1 MGYSNIEKHSVLKKD
16 RLDPNQYTLSLL
28 REAESLGLM
37 DKQTVNAIQQQFMVL
52 LGELILKYTKGGS
65 TSVKVET
72 GQRIMLSLLYCI
84 DNYTQSFAIPQDAI
98 NILTSSNI
106 LEVYKV
112 GLEMVESCLRESE
125 QNYKEI
131 RDKKL
136 DIPNEAYQSTIDEA
150 LPDVFENYDALF
162 NAHDTMSTMAG
173 IDYPLLFDDMKMQGI
188 FYIRH
193 YILTLELENNFCRLF
208 ALEDIKQLLSNYGRV
223 YGLDYREALINVFE
237 IIMTNSI
244 FSILAG
250 NKAGELWITPL
261 QLAHLQEKFKDA
273 DTAQCLSI
281 IAEAVEALIEKLSIQ
296 QLELQKYMRDFTLVL
311 IPRFLCAREN
321 NTLANVVILEDENN
335 VQAEIF
341 FNEGDGLDNDCF
353 CSLVEEIME
362 HSDPTE
368 KAGIISS
375 GIRTLGDF
383 IDVLE
388 ADCLY
393 GEEYRAVF
401 DTLED
406 LELSVLARIVY
417 IEELQADPS
426 NFSLLNAVIQ
436 PGMRQWQF
444 EYSQFVQTL
453 SSERLTSIEK
463 YMHFP
468 LKAGHL

>member
-1 MGYSNIEKHSVLKKD
+1 MRYSNIEKHSVLKKD

-28 REAESLGLM
+28 KEAERLGVM

-52 LGELILKYTKGGS
+52 LGELIIKYTQGGS

-84 DNYTQSFAIPQDAI
+84 DARTQSFAIPQDAI
-98 NILTSSNI
+98 NILTSSSI
-106 LEVYKV
+106 KEVYQA

-125 QNYKEI
+125 QNYKGI
-131 RDKKL
+131 IDKKL

-150 LPDVFENYDALF
+150 LPDIFENYDALF
-162 NAHDTMSTMAG
+162 AAHDTMSTMAG

-188 FYIRH
+188 FYIKH
-193 YILTLELENNFCRLF
+193 YILTLDLENHFCRLF
-208 ALEDIKQLLSNYGRV
+208 PLEDIKQLLSNYGRV
-223 YGLDYREALINVFE
+223 YGVDYREALINIFE
-237 IIMTNSI
+237 IILTNSI
-244 FSILAG
+244 FSILVG
-250 NKAGELWITPL
+250 NKAGELCITPL
-261 QLAHLQEKFKDA
+261 QLADLQEKFKDA
-273 DTAQCLSI
+273 DNAQCLSI
-281 IAEAVEALIEKLSIQ
+281 IAEAVEALIEKLSIKQ
-296 QLELQKYMRDFTLVL
+296 PELQEYMRDFTAVL
-311 IPRFLCAREN
+311 MPRFLCALEN

-335 VQAEIF
+335 VQAEII
-341 FNEGDGLDNDCF
+341 FNEGDGLDNDSF

-362 HSDPTE
+362 HSDPAE
-368 KAGIISS
+368 KAGIINS

-393 GEEYRAVF
+393 GEEYRVVF

-417 IEELQADPS
+417 MEELKADPS
-426 NFSLLNAVIQ
+426 NFSLSGAVIQ
-436 PGMRQWQF
+436 PAMRQWQI
-444 EYSQFVQTL
+444 EYSRFMQSL

-463 YMHFP
+463 YIHFP
-468 LKAGHL
+468 LKGDL